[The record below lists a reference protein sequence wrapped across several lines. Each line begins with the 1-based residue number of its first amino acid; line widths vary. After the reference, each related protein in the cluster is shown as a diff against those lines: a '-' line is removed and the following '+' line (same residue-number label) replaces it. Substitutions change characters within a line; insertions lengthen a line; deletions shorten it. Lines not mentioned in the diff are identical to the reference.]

1 MYRCKNCQAMI
12 GNTVRINCAECPQ
25 FDLCVTCFCA
35 GKEVED
41 HKNFHKYR
49 VMDQFTFPIFTP
61 DWCAD
66 EEELLIEGAQTH
78 GLGNWGDIAAY
89 VGSRTKEECE
99 RHYLDVYLNA
109 KNFIPSM
116 EKKFEN
122 VDERDMRERKR
133 RRMESIQQL
142 PPIKAKTHAKSLPAN
157 HEIQGYMPKR
167 KEFETEIDND
177 AEQLIKELEFDNDM
191 PKGEV
196 ELKLSML
203 KIYNKKLD
211 RRTEKKR
218 LIFEHGL
225 VDFKKKAL
233 PFEKNEKKSVTSA
246 ATVASTVAA
255 VSTSLMTV
263 TAIGDKVLQDKERQ
277 FHSKLKVFAK
287 LMNKSD
293 HEKFVDGMLN
303 EFRIRDE
310 ILKLQE
316 WRRHG
321 ITTIKEGEKY
331 QLNKLQEQEATR
343 DPPTRIIIGAS
354 SDRLAA
360 QYAARIP
367 PVRIDKHH
375 ANNSNNN
382 INPNNLRQMRKQSSP
397 IDLDNAE
404 GVHMLTSA
412 ERTLCSHLRIF
423 PKPYMVIKEIILK
436 EYARRDFRLKRREAR
451 ELIKIDV
458 NKTSRIYDFFV
469 EMGWIHSQTKMP
481 KMPLVRN
488 TSAVNRNG
496 AIAVPSG
503 NTGGSVTT
511 NGFVVGGSGG
521 DLA

>member
-89 VGSRTKEECE
+89 VGSRTREECE
-99 RHYLDVYLNA
+99 RHYLDVYLSA

-142 PPIKAKTHAKSLPAN
+142 PPIKSKTHAKPLQSLPAN

-177 AEQLIKELEFDNDM
+177 AEQLIKELEFDNEM
-191 PKGEV
+191 PAAEV

-225 VDFKKKAL
+225 VDLKKKEKA
-233 PFEKNEKKSVTSA
+233 FEKNEKKSVTSSA
-246 ATVASTVAA
+246 IAASTSSTTGAA
-255 VSTSLMTV
+255 IL
-263 TAIGDKVLQDKERQ
+263 GDKILQDKERK

-287 LMNKSD
+287 LMNKTD
-293 HEKFVDGMLN
+293 HETFVEGMLR
-303 EFRIRDE
+303 EFRIREE
-310 ILKLQE
+310 ISKLQE

-331 QLNKLQEQEATR
+331 QANKLQEQEATR

-367 PVRIDKHH
+367 PVRIDK
-375 ANNSNNN
+375 
-382 INPNNLRQMRKQSSP
+382 ILP

-404 GVHMLTSA
+404 GVHMLTPA

-481 KMPLVRN
+481 LVRN

-511 NGFVVGGSGG
+511 NGFVVGGSGM
-521 DLA
+521 DLE